1 MESHGH
7 KGHGSFL
14 AYSLGIRTLMIAMKV
29 KGISLFSGGL
39 DSILAVKV
47 IQEQGIEVVALS
59 FTTPFFSAKKAVAA
73 ARNIDLPLLI
83 DDITDEHLVMLR
95 SPRYGYGRNM
105 NPCIDCHALML
116 KKAGEKMVEL
126 GADFIFTGEVL
137 GQRPMSQTKQ
147 SLHIVA
153 KNSGFE
159 PFVVRPL
166 SAKLLPIT
174 MVEEKGLVDRARLLD
189 IQGRGRKRQ
198 MALACR
204 YGITEYSNPA
214 GGCLLTDPTFSKRL
228 RDLFEHTARPAVRDI
243 ELLKYGRHFRFSEA
257 TKVIVGRNR
266 KENEMLLKFYA
277 PTDIVITT
285 RDYPGPVTLIPAG
298 CDQAFLA
305 RAASLC
311 VSYSDAPKDGSVTT
325 VCRMGEAQFILT
337 AKACPREETE
347 RWMV

>member
-1 MESHGH
+1 
-7 KGHGSFL
+7 
-14 AYSLGIRTLMIAMKV
+14 MIAMKA
-29 KGISLFSGGL
+29 KALSLFSGGL
-39 DSILAVKV
+39 DSILAVKI
-47 IQEQGIEVVALS
+47 IQEQGIEVIAFS
-59 FTTPFFSAKKAVAA
+59 FTTPFFSAQKAIVAA
-73 ARNIDLPLLI
+73 RSIDLPLII
-83 DDITDEHLVMLR
+83 DDITGEHLAMLR
-95 SPRYGYGRNM
+95 APRYGYGRNM

-159 PFVVRPL
+159 PFIVRPL

-174 MVEEKGLVDRARLLD
+174 MAEEKGLVDRARLLD

-198 MALACR
+198 MALAYR
-204 YGITEYSNPA
+204 YGITKYSNPA

-228 RDLFEHTARPAVRDI
+228 RDLFAHTAQTAVRDI
-243 ELLKYGRHFRFSEA
+243 ELLKYGRHFRISEA
-257 TKVIVGRNR
+257 TKIIVGRNR
-266 KENEMLLKFYA
+266 KDNEMLLRFYA
-277 PTDIVITT
+277 PTDIVITI
-285 RDYPGPVTLIPAG
+285 RDYPGPVTLIPSG
-298 CDQAFLA
+298 CDQALLA
-305 RAASLC
+305 RAASIC

-325 VCRMGEAQFILT
+325 VCRMGEAQFILA
-337 AKACPREETE
+337 AKACSREETE

>member
-1 MESHGH
+1 
-7 KGHGSFL
+7 
-14 AYSLGIRTLMIAMKV
+14 MKV
-29 KGISLFSGGL
+29 KGLSLFSGGL

-47 IQEQGIEVVALS
+47 IQEQGIDVVALS
-59 FTTPFFSAKKAVAA
+59 FTTPFFSAEKAVAA

-166 SAKLLPIT
+166 SAKLLPII

-204 YGITEYSNPA
+204 YGITEYNNPA
-214 GGCLLTDPTFSKRL
+214 GGCLLTDPLFSRRL

-243 ELLKYGRHFRFSEA
+243 ELLKYGRHFRINEA

-311 VSYSDAPKDGSVTT
+311 VSYSDAPKDGGVTT